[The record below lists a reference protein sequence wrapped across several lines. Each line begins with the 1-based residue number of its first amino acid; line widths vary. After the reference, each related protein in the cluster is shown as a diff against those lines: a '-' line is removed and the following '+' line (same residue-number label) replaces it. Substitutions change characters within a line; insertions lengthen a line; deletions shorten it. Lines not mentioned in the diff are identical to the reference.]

1 MKLHGTALLAFTAI
15 LGCAQSLGAQTDSM
29 PRAVLDGL
37 AVLEKPG
44 TVATW
49 RHDHPGDSVT
59 LFAPAQYGDLSNDW
73 CAEAVSYRLVS
84 NRIVIRRA
92 YFYVPPLSSASV
104 LPSAGPPTV
113 VSRDCVLGA
122 VMVEVPADA
131 NAVDTVTARITDLL
145 TGNWGPSGVPRNPFY
160 YDLSGGIRRA
170 ALRGEWHRDSL
181 VFLAGRQS
189 AVRTLAPRAVAI
201 GFAPVSELFE
211 YHLGGGESAA
221 REGAALAR
229 AESLARRDVAIARVR
244 QATSQYDSAQRRD
257 FGPKSDNNTVMAA
270 LRPDAM
276 RFADAVEAFVREGK
290 GLDSLRQAASFY
302 LIDHIMKDVHWF
314 EDSALRHRLESVGAT
329 FGDDHYEGWVYDGA
343 WLDSADQFDPRGP
356 VHTLVSM
363 QRFKGECSPSNAVH
377 RAEELLSGVRDSTIR
392 YQLYE
397 VLGDAYADSV
407 GMVGGADVAPQY
419 RTSSPDE
426 PVARAEAIKYY
437 RAVLALNRTL
447 PSAVRAWRSSWR
459 LLAGALPFW
468 LHFHCEND

>member
-1 MKLHGTALLAFTAI
+1 MRLHGTALLAFTAI
-15 LGCAQSLGAQTDSM
+15 LGCAQPLGAQTDSM

-37 AVLEKPG
+37 SVLEKPG

-104 LPSAGPPTV
+104 LPSAGPPSA
-113 VSRDCVLGA
+113 VSRDCILGA
-122 VMVEVPADA
+122 VMLEVPADA
-131 NAVDTVTARITDLL
+131 NIVDTVVGRIADTLAAA
-145 TGNWGPSGVPRNPFY
+145 WGRGVGPRDPFF
-160 YDLSGGIRRA
+160 YDLPGGIRRA

-181 VFLAGRQS
+181 VFLEGRQG

-211 YHLGGGESAA
+211 YHLAGGESAA
-221 REGAALAR
+221 REDAALAR

-257 FGPKSDNNTVMAA
+257 FGPKSDNNTIMAA

-276 RFADAVEAFVREGK
+276 RFADAVDAFVREGK

-314 EDSALRHRLESVGAT
+314 EDSALRHRLEPIGAT

-343 WLDSADQFDPRGP
+343 WLDTADRLDPHGP
-356 VHTLVSM
+356 VHTLVSL
-363 QRFKGECSPSNAVH
+363 QRFNGECSPSEAIR
-377 RAEELLSGVRDSTIR
+377 RAEELLKNSRDSTMR
-392 YQLYE
+392 YQLYKT
-397 VLGDAYADSV
+397 LGDAWADSV
-407 GMVGGADVAPQY
+407 GVPGGPYADPS
-419 RTSSPDE
+419 TPFSPD
-426 PVARAEAIKYY
+426 VQARANALQYY
-437 RAVLALNRTL
+437 RAALALNRSL
-447 PSAVRAWRSSWR
+447 PSAVQAWRSSWR
-459 LLAGALPFW
+459 LLGGAPPFW